1 MDTNGQELLLG
12 AVEAVTAGA
21 AAVDQLAAKNDRWL
35 FLAAI
40 AVIIV
45 GGFFIVKWG
54 VQYLM
59 KQNGELVARLQGE
72 QDCYQEKLEKIVQ
85 EQNAT
90 TLKLV
95 VCLDQNTA
103 MGERNTEMLERCTD
117 ELKRIEK

>member
-1 MDTNGQELLLG
+1 MNTKEFLVA
-12 AVEAVTAGA
+12 AVDAVSAGA

-59 KQNGELVARLQGE
+59 KQNADLVGRLQGE

-90 TLKLV
+90 AQTLV
-95 VCLDQNTA
+95 VCLDRNTA
-103 MGERNTEMLERCTD
+103 MGERNTEMLERCMD
-117 ELKRIEK
+117 ELKRIEG